1 MARILLAAA
10 LVVALCAAPH
20 PGRAEGSQ
28 PRKQDG
34 AQHKQSRGVECMTR
48 PRAGAPAPVTASV
61 SAYSAAET
69 GGARTASGRRPK
81 PGIVAVSPDLYKA
94 GWTFGR
100 EVCVSAT
107 GFSWSAT
114 SWARGGQGRGHFHG
128 HRTKALR
135 SGGARFRSACCP
147 LRPTA
152 PRGPQGR
159 PESRRKGPP
168 RRAGR
173 PDGACPRA

>member
-100 EVCVSAT
+100 EVCVS
-107 GFSWSAT
+107 GHGIFVV
-114 SWARGGQGRGHFHG
+114 GDLMGPGRAKAVDIFMDT
-128 HRTKALR
+128 RTKALR
-135 SGGARFRSACCP
+135 FGRRTLQVRLLPLEPDGAPAAP
-147 LRPTA
+147 KAAAKAAAPGPAAPTA
-152 PRGPQGR
+152 PALVP
-159 PESRRKGPP
+159 
-168 RRAGR
+168 
-173 PDGACPRA
+173 